1 MVELGK
7 MIAGRL
13 DLTLIQYVDLSNSL
27 HIYESDFKDV
37 EGVFKTL
44 EKRGLKISN

>member
-7 MIAGRL
+7 MIAERL
-13 DLTLIQYVDLSNSL
+13 ELSLIQYTDLSNSL

-44 EKRGLKISN
+44 KKRGIKIP